1 MSCVHCHSLGLRVVT
16 VGWCRV
22 NKKGTVKV
30 ADFGLSRQLL
40 LRDYY
45 RSGGSGMTP
54 VPVRWLAPESLEVNV
69 FTTMSDVVR
78 LIDCIYDIFNL
89 HTHTHTV
96 LARATAAGHAA
107 HITYTQIPPNSLNWR
122 PVRIIMNE

>member
-1 MSCVHCHSLGLRVVT
+1 MRMRYINLHFTYLLTYNASPCVVCSLSLIRPTCCHCWLVY
-16 VGWCRV
+16 RV

-69 FTTMSDVVR
+69 FTTMSDVVS

-89 HTHTHTV
+89 HTHTHTH
-96 LARATAAGHAA
+96 TH
-107 HITYTQIPPNSLNWR
+107 TQC
-122 PVRIIMNE
+122 